1 MKTRAVRRGES
12 TGRGIDI
19 QQEGSVRKLIGVL
32 WMGICGAVLN
42 QTKEVV
48 EDV

>member
-12 TGRGIDI
+12 TGRGTDI

-42 QTKEVV
+42 
-48 EDV
+48 